1 MSKMTIVRTDH
12 AMPDK
17 GAMEQISAFLFKV
30 FDGATK
36 DDRGAWRRFWK
47 RLVKLSPGEMA
58 NAEML
63 FPRSGPFHRFHFQ
76 IEQTVFNAQD
86 RFSDF
91 EMFRD
96 WLKIGAAW
104 VVWVPGAKGGI
115 VPLPKSVSYAKADEE
130 EFRKYHKQVME
141 FLRGEHAAPYLWKHL
156 GDDAHEMMRVLL
168 EGFDRVQS

>member
-1 MSKMTIVRTDH
+1 MSKMMIVRTDH
-12 AMPDK
+12 AMLDK
-17 GAMEQISAFLFKV
+17 GAMAQVGEFLFKV
-30 FDGATK
+30 FDGATR
-36 DDRGAWRRFWK
+36 DDRSAWRRFWK
-47 RLVKLSPGEMA
+47 RLVNLSPGEVA

-76 IEQTVFNAQD
+76 IEQTIFDAQE

-130 EFRKYHKQVME
+130 EFRQYHEQVMA
-141 FLRGEHAAPYLWKHL
+141 FLRGEHAAPYLWKKL
-156 GDDAHEMMRVLL
+156 GDGAHEMMRVLL
-168 EGFDRVQS
+168 EGFDRVQG